1 VGADVSEAQLHT
13 ARVLQREHGV
23 EFPLVHASA
32 EATPLADGSFDLAFS
47 EFAAAIWSDPYVW
60 IPEAHRLLREGGRLI
75 FLCNSVL
82 AILCSP
88 DSEEP
93 AGERLSRAQVGL
105 HRVLWP
111 GTEGPDFHL
120 PHGDMIALLR
130 RTGFDVEAL
139 HEVQAPE
146 GPDELGHYLRRG

>member
-1 VGADVSEAQLHT
+1 VLADSEA
-13 ARVLQREHGV
+13 
-23 EFPLVHASA
+23 
-32 EATPLADGSFDLAFS
+32 
-47 EFAAAIWSDPYVW
+47 
-60 IPEAHRLLREGGRLI
+60 
-75 FLCNSVL
+75 
-82 AILCSP
+82 
-88 DSEEP
+88 P

-111 GTEGPDFHL
+111 GTESPDFHL